1 VTPDELEKVVDAVNR
16 FKAYT
21 VHLSEDTLV
30 RLMASLVALS
40 LNTLAVSSSTVG
52 GRQQSS
58 ASNNST
64 ISLSSLAAAMSAG
77 VNSKSTAQNAT
88 AAAYMAEAISANLIG
103 YSMRAAI
110 EITKTNSFRVSI
122 VFQMVMSHLRM
133 VASLKS
139 STLRV
144 VAVAATHDVIASTLE
159 YLLSQK
165 AIAAEDCTLHPHMMS
180 TARLTDDILYSLVM
194 PQFEG
199 AFDPMHFQKVSLNQ
213 SLLHASNLP
222 VLTQLDLFSSLKS
235 LASVRYDD
243 VRKGILLGLRSLLQ
257 GRGGGQ
263 IKGIGWVTII
273 ELLILVPSSMKNTDD
288 ADEGPNEDEDITE
301 AKEQWPRA
309 SLESAFACMTLLV
322 DDFLEELP
330 DYAILQGICCLASF
344 GAQIVDVNISLTAV
358 ELLWKVT
365 DHALSSRLG
374 DASKSTVDGVG
385 STVSKV
391 DLLNLTMTHLQSLA
405 KDSRPEIRN
414 CAMRT
419 LFAAIVANSSLLSVE
434 SWRFV
439 FDDILFPLFGAT
451 VEKSGKASNE
461 QSDAPELK
469 KGVKMTLH
477 HSRDTA
483 SKQVSS
489 SLVSSDFI
497 YDVP

>member
-1 VTPDELEKVVDAVNR
+1 
-16 FKAYT
+16 
-21 VHLSEDTLV
+21 
-30 RLMASLVALS
+30 
-40 LNTLAVSSSTVG
+40 
-52 GRQQSS
+52 
-58 ASNNST
+58 
-64 ISLSSLAAAMSAG
+64 
-77 VNSKSTAQNAT
+77 
-88 AAAYMAEAISANLIG
+88 
-103 YSMRAAI
+103 
-110 EITKTNSFRVSI
+110 
-122 VFQMVMSHLRM
+122 
-133 VASLKS
+133 
-139 STLRV
+139 
-144 VAVAATHDVIASTLE
+144 
-159 YLLSQK
+159 
-165 AIAAEDCTLHPHMMS
+165 
-180 TARLTDDILYSLVM
+180 
-194 PQFEG
+194 
-199 AFDPMHFQKVSLNQ
+199 
-213 SLLHASNLP
+213 
-222 VLTQLDLFSSLKS
+222 
-235 LASVRYDD
+235 
-243 VRKGILLGLRSLLQ
+243 
-257 GRGGGQ
+257 
-263 IKGIGWVTII
+263 
-273 ELLILVPSSMKNTDD
+273 
-288 ADEGPNEDEDITE
+288 
-301 AKEQWPRA
+301 
-309 SLESAFACMTLLV
+309 
-322 DDFLEELP
+322 
-330 DYAILQGICCLASF
+330 
-344 GAQIVDVNISLTAV
+344 VNISLTAV